1 MQLRS
6 KDLSGF
12 RAKLLNEQ
20 NGICPLCGNEVQKPA
35 LNHAHLNEPHEHH
48 VRSVLCSMCN
58 TTAGT
63 VWKTLIRSGTVNRL
77 GQDGAIRYLVNL
89 GKYYQ
94 QDYSQNPYHPN
105 RPKDEEKRLNRSTKQ
120 DILKEH
126 PSLQSSLYEGCTKAD
141 LIKIIIQQMK

>member
-6 KDLSGF
+6 KDLSGY
-12 RAKLLNEQ
+12 RSRKLTEQ
-20 NGICPLCGNEVQKPA
+20 NNQCPLCGLEVVKPVMD
-35 LNHAHLNEPHEHH
+35 HAHLNEPHEHH
-48 VRSVLCSMCN
+48 VRSVLCSQCN
-58 TTAGT
+58 TTAGSL
-63 VWKTLIRSGTVNRL
+63 WKVLIRSGTVNRL
-77 GQDGAIRYLVNL
+77 GQDGAVRYLANL

-105 RPKDEEKRLNRSTKQ
+105 RPKDEEKRLLRCTKQ

-126 PSLQSSLYEGCTKAD
+126 PSLQGSLYEGCTKAD